1 MNEMLF
7 LMCKSLNSTST
18 ITSNNYSHISSS
30 TGTNCNN
37 VKIYKNDYLKLS
49 NELIKYY
56 TTNNENPQKITINN
70 ETLTFDDAVYFYA
83 RAVAWK
89 YNNKGTLPNYG
100 TVIALYNN
108 DYSTDENALI
118 SQTNQSFTI
127 NTNITKLENG
137 NYNISN
143 PYYAENAA
151 ISIFMSCLPGSG
163 EVKIA
168 RIAEKALI
176 NKLQ

>member
-1 MNEMLF
+1 M
-7 LMCKSLNSTST
+7 
-18 ITSNNYSHISSS
+18 
-30 TGTNCNN
+30 
-37 VKIYKNDYLKLS
+37 
-49 NELIKYY
+49 
-56 TTNNENPQKITINN
+56 
-70 ETLTFDDAVYFYA
+70 YFYA

-100 TVIALYNN
+100 TVIVLYNN

-168 RIAEKALI
+168 RIAEKALHKQVTI
-176 NKLQ
+176 ATRTVLCNKGLTTYSSYLHEYAKTFETGVGCSAFVECCRYHPND